1 MFLGAAVFAIVATV
15 VAVLALRLIRALLSG
30 RGSRESQQDTRKKPA
45 EAETRQKSPSK
56 EKAESK
62 KEETGEKTAR
72 EEVPEET
79 KRRFAASLF
88 NGISEAFSLEE
99 TSFRI
104 DEKAI
109 ADACIS
115 RSALSFIEYNN
126 RELAGKDF
134 FGFNLIV
141 EDDERM
147 VLTYN
152 GCAVATLTK
161 IERETTAVINGETVT
176 GTVPAYRTNT
186 FPPELKEGMVVSD
199 LERMLEA
206 SERIKAL
213 AGDPEAVSLA
223 MQEYFTQGDNV
234 TKLKGAIDRKI
245 QSKESVRKDAKQSQ
259 KSAKRL
265 SPRPS

>member
-1 MFLGAAVFAIVATV
+1 MFLGLAVFLVIATILAI
-15 VAVLALRLIRALLSG
+15 LALKAVRTLSLGRSG
-30 RGSRESQQDTRKKPA
+30 RQAASGKKLSETESTKKESQAKGQEQT
-45 EAETRQKSPSK
+45 QKSQV
-56 EKAESK
+56 EK
-62 KEETGEKTAR
+62 
-72 EEVPEET
+72 EVPEET
-79 KRRFAASLF
+79 KRRYAASLF
-88 NGISEAFSLEE
+88 SGISEAFHQEE
-99 TSFRI
+99 TPFRI
-104 DEKAI
+104 DGKAI

-115 RSALSFIEYNN
+115 RSALSFIEYNK

-152 GCAVATLTK
+152 GCAVATLTR

-186 FPPELKEGMVVSD
+186 FPPELKESMVVSD

-223 MQEYFTQGDNV
+223 MQEFFTQGDNV

-245 QSKESVRKDAKQSQ
+245 QSKESVRKDLRQSQ
-259 KSAKRL
+259 KGTKRL